1 MFHRGVF
8 LALASITTLGMAPIA
23 WGQDGDYLDA
33 PRQLAQQVEDFT
45 IPTETPE
52 APAPSEDVG
61 ALQQRLL
68 ELGYY
73 TGEIDGIFNPETRE
87 ALSDFQQQVGLART
101 GILDPLTR
109 QQLGLAP
116 AGETL
121 DIPDLDPSATP
132 EENANSLTDGLE
144 TDPDGLTEEETTGDN
159 AAASAPGEAAAAS
172 AAVESAE
179 AEQEPA
185 ANESASDQESGGG
198 AAVAG

>member
-109 QQLGLAP
+109 QQLGARP
-116 AGETL
+116 CWR
-121 DIPDLDPSATP
+121 DP
-132 EENANSLTDGLE
+132 
-144 TDPDGLTEEETTGDN
+144 
-159 AAASAPGEAAAAS
+159 
-172 AAVESAE
+172 
-179 AEQEPA
+179 
-185 ANESASDQESGGG
+185 
-198 AAVAG
+198 